1 VHAHRGRRG
10 ERDGGEGAGDHGHA
24 AGRRGRGDIVRVWPI
39 YKKELRLYFS
49 TPLAWA
55 ILFTF
60 MLVMGFFFSL
70 YFRIYT
76 QMSIQMAMNPGMGRD
91 LTVLENVIRPL
102 FSGLFSVILFLSL
115 MPAITMRLFSE
126 EFKNGTLEL
135 LLTYPVSDT
144 AIVIGKFLG
153 GLSLYLAMLVSTLAF
168 PAILW
173 YFAPLE
179 WGALASAYLGLLI
192 MGAAFL
198 AVGMF
203 ISSLTEN
210 QIIAALG
217 TFTLLIILWA
227 IGWGADAVTGPTGDI
242 LRHLSV
248 SEHLDN
254 FMKGVIESRDVVYF
268 LNLTVVF
275 LVLSLLSLQ
284 RRRWKG

>member
-1 VHAHRGRRG
+1 
-10 ERDGGEGAGDHGHA
+10 
-24 AGRRGRGDIVRVWPI
+24 VRVWPI
-39 YKKELRLYFS
+39 YKKELRLYFA

-60 MLVMGFFFSL
+60 MLVMGFFFNL
-70 YFRIYT
+70 YFRFYT
-76 QMSIQMAMNPGMGRD
+76 QMSMQMAMNPGMGRD
-91 LTVLENVIRPL
+91 LTVIENVIRPL
-102 FSGLFSVILFLSL
+102 FSGLLSVILFLSL

-144 AIVIGKFLG
+144 AIVVGKFLG
-153 GLSLYLAMLVSTLAF
+153 GLSLYVAMLISTLAF
-168 PAILW
+168 PAMIW
-173 YFAPLE
+173 YFTPLE

-203 ISSLTEN
+203 VSSLTEN

-227 IGWGADAVTGPTGDI
+227 IGWGAEAVTGPTGDV

>member
-1 VHAHRGRRG
+1 M
-10 ERDGGEGAGDHGHA
+10 
-24 AGRRGRGDIVRVWPI
+24 RVWPI

-60 MLVMGFFFSL
+60 MLVMGFFFNL
-70 YFRIYT
+70 YFRFYT
-76 QMSIQMAMNPGMGRD
+76 QMSMQMAMNPGMGRD
-91 LTVLENVIRPL
+91 LTVIENVIRPL
-102 FSGLFSVILFLSL
+102 FSGLLSVILFLSL

-144 AIVIGKFLG
+144 AIVVGKFLG
-153 GLSLYLAMLVSTLAF
+153 GLSLYVAMLISTLAF
-168 PAILW
+168 PAMIW
-173 YFAPLE
+173 YFTPLE

-203 ISSLTEN
+203 VSSLTEN
-210 QIIAALG
+210 QVIAALG

-227 IGWGADAVTGPTGDI
+227 IGWGAEAVTGPAGDV

-268 LNLTVVF
+268 LDLTVVF